1 MTAKQWIAGV
11 AMVAVLLTTTVT
23 AHAGVIG
30 TDQYLTMI
38 ERQSNLAAV
47 TKVLMREDVQQHL
60 INLGVAPEDAMNR
73 VANLPDDDLAQ
84 MAEQIEELPAGGS
97 LLAVVGLVF
106 VVLLILDLTGVTN
119 VFVKV

>member
-1 MTAKQWIAGV
+1 MTAKQWIASV
-11 AMVAVLLTTTVT
+11 AMMAVLLTTTVS

-30 TDQYLTMI
+30 TDQYLTTI

-47 TKVLMREDVQQHL
+47 SKVLMREDVQQHL
-60 INLGVAPEDAMNR
+60 INLGVSPEDALER
-73 VANLPDDDLAQ
+73 VANLPDEDLAQ
-84 MAEQIEELPAGGS
+84 MAEQMEELPAGGS

>member
-11 AMVAVLLTTTVT
+11 AMMAVLLTTTVT
-23 AHAGVIG
+23 VHADVIG
-30 TDQYLTMI
+30 TEQYLTTV

-47 TKVLMREDVQQHL
+47 NAVLMREDVQQHL
-60 INLGVAPEDAMNR
+60 VSLGVAPEDAMKR
-73 VANLPDDDLAQ
+73 VANLPDEDLAQ
-84 MAEQIEELPAGGS
+84 MAEQMEELPAGGS